1 MDRKSVYV
9 LGMPAGRDAGRR
21 PERWAAREIENLADE
36 AQLDLRL
43 GASVERR
50 QRRQEPHWFVCQP
63 RSTLAHLWARWLFNA
78 ERPVGVH
85 DTGTVFHGSFDEAR
99 RRAVTGS
106 VRAPFPRRVGA
117 YDGMHRTGAAE
128 SRTWMVKATALSCTA
143 AALGTPAASGPWWA
157 TLLALVGWALL
168 SWWCVTVV
176 TPLLRLASATTDG
189 GQIPDKGA
197 NSRRRRLGYGW
208 LAALTDSGP
217 LFAVTVWE
225 AQVVG
230 PRPLCSGT
238 SSWSACCSSRAASGA
253 WPVRAAGDRSK

>member
-63 RSTLAHLWARWLFNA
+63 RSTLAHRWARWLFNA
-78 ERPVGVH
+78 ERRVGVH

-106 VRAPFPRRVGA
+106 VRAPFPASSGGTRRHAPDGCGGESHVDGEGDGAELYGGCARHPRCFGPVVGDA
-117 YDGMHRTGAAE
+117 ARAGGLGAAE
-128 SRTWMVKATALSCTA
+128 LVVRDRRDSASPSC
-143 AALGTPAASGPWWA
+143 
-157 TLLALVGWALL
+157 VGNH
-168 SWWCVTVV
+168 
-176 TPLLRLASATTDG
+176 G
-189 GQIPDKGA
+189 
-197 NSRRRRLGYGW
+197 RRSDPG
-208 LAALTDSGP
+208 
-217 LFAVTVWE
+217 
-225 AQVVG
+225 
-230 PRPLCSGT
+230 
-238 SSWSACCSSRAASGA
+238 
-253 WPVRAAGDRSK
+253 